1 MDAYVFDLTQ
11 DSQEHKKPDPIL
23 HEKPSG
29 LSLFQQ
35 STSKEIISLLESP
48 ELVQKKKNS
57 YEFPEI
63 QTFLEVDF
71 EIPVSNLRDCN
82 EDNCLETNHDEF
94 FSTQRDELI
103 EIEDETSTI
112 SSMPSVESSSRRFS
126 NILDLLNEKEN
137 EIFLLNRQEKIPT
150 VLTQGKK
157 GSDVEGD
164 SAGTSGDLKKR
175 KRNEEIE
182 SSASNKKL
190 LKETVGSKKNENN
203 FHENNRTTTK
213 NNNDPSNRD
222 TGSTLAVAVNDHST
236 VISSLSGLLR
246 TLENNDENNDYE
258 GQQNN
263 TNTNNNNNNNS
274 VMSITSSVNNNNNN
288 SLLSI
293 LAGSNIG
300 SRLERERPLVSPE
313 FPRFDYEVVLVIDSR
328 ERSSSLILGSLIAA
342 GIRCELSTL
351 AVGDFLWVARP
362 RNYSPPSSSSS
373 SSNNNN
379 KKYKN
384 SVKTTTSAATNDPI
398 PIPDPNSNPSSTPIA
413 GIPIMDAFQRMKQAA
428 AAVAAAS
435 VADDPATLLPSA
447 PPTAPIPVHVPKLE
461 EKTLVLD
468 CIIERKTVADLC
480 SSLID
485 GRYADQKHRIK
496 STGEEIPVKCY
507 IVEGETLA
515 VPARHL
521 SITST
526 HIKTAMTTSHVSDRK
541 TQTHCSSSYFIF
553 LLIFFSF
560 SGESNRLIM
569 ICTSFARGPWITLFF
584 SCNIFTSE

>member
-11 DSQEHKKPDPIL
+11 DSQEHKKPDL
-23 HEKPSG
+23 LVHEKSSG
-29 LSLFQQ
+29 LSFFQQ
-35 STSKEIISLLESP
+35 STCKEIISLLESP
-48 ELVQKKKNS
+48 EPVQNKNKS
-57 YEFPEI
+57 YEIPEI

-71 EIPVSNLRDCN
+71 EIPLSNWLDCD
-82 EDNCLETNHDEF
+82 EENCFDGNHDDF
-94 FSTQRDELI
+94 FSTQRDDLI
-103 EIEDETSTI
+103 EIEDEASTI
-112 SSMPSVESSSRRFS
+112 SSMPSVESSSQRFS

-137 EIFLLNRQEKIPT
+137 EIFLLNRKEKNPT

-157 GSDVEGD
+157 GSNVEGD
-164 SAGTSGDLKKR
+164 TAGTSGDQKKR

-182 SSASNKKL
+182 SSASHKKL
-190 LKETVGSKKNENN
+190 PKETIRSKKNENN
-203 FHENNRTTTK
+203 FHEINRTTTK
-213 NNNDPSNRD
+213 NNHDLPNRD
-222 TGSTLAVAVNDHST
+222 PGSTNYQ
-236 VISSLSGLLR
+236 
-246 TLENNDENNDYE
+246 NNNYDYE
-258 GQQNN
+258 IQHNN
-263 TNTNNNNNNNS
+263 IINNNNNNNT

-288 SLLSI
+288 NNSLLST

-328 ERSSSLILGSLIAA
+328 ERSSSLILGSLISA

-362 RNYSPPSSSSS
+362 RNYSSPPSSSSS

-379 KKYKN
+379 SKKNKN
-384 SVKTTTSAATNDPI
+384 NSAKTTNSSAATTAT
-398 PIPDPNSNPSSTPIA
+398 IPDPNPNSNSNSNSASIA

-428 AAVAAAS
+428 VVATAAS
-435 VADDPATLLPSA
+435 MADPATLLPPLLPGA
-447 PPTAPIPVHVPKLE
+447 PPAAPVPVHVPKLE
-461 EKTLVLD
+461 EITLVLD

-515 VPARHL
+515 VPVRHL

-526 HIKTAMTTSHVSDRK
+526 HIKTAMTTSHVSDSHK
-541 TQTHCSSSYFIF
+541 H
-553 LLIFFSF
+553 
-560 SGESNRLIM
+560 
-569 ICTSFARGPWITLFF
+569 TLFF
-584 SCNIFTSE
+584 FSSSLLFNSFFLFSCFLVNQID